1 MWKNLSNLIVNLFSY
16 LFTRLSKKDCK
27 ETWRNLE
34 MRPRLNL
41 ENLEDLKKFQ
51 IKNL

>member
-1 MWKNLSNLIVNLFSY
+1 MLKWLCNRYFNLLSRIFA
-16 LFTRLSKKDCK
+16 RLSKKDCK

-34 MRPRLNL
+34 MRPRVNF
-41 ENLEDLKKFQ
+41 EYFDDLKKFQ